1 MTTPTSS
8 EADNAETVET
18 KRQNFNITPEQET
31 KLNWLRD
38 AIGAANTKE
47 TILRSIDLMVTLK
60 RHIHPGTQLFLH
72 TPEGQVRLL
81 IPELESPQT
90 GNWQYL
96 VERPH
101 PWRRQLYI
109 KGRKLLASTVWQD
122 MIANE
127 MSKEEA
133 ADNWNLPL
141 VAIQEAVRYCESHTE
156 LLKLEAQEERYR
168 LEERGVSLE
177 PKTTY

>member
-1 MTTPTSS
+1 MTTPISS
-8 EADNAETVET
+8 NPETVET
-18 KRQNFNITPEQET
+18 KRQNFNITPEQEA

-38 AIGAANTKE
+38 AIAAPNTKE

-60 RHIHPGTQLFLH
+60 RHMRPGTQLFLH

-81 IPELESPQT
+81 IPELESPPT
-90 GNWQYL
+90 GDWLYL

-101 PWRRQLYI
+101 PWRRQFYI

-122 MIANE
+122 IIVNQ
-127 MSKEEA
+127 MSIEEA

-141 VAIQEAVRYCESHTE
+141 AAIEEAVRYCESHQE
-156 LLKLEAQEERYR
+156 LLKLEAEEERYR
-168 LEERGVSLE
+168 LEQEGVSLE
-177 PKTTY
+177 PKTTH